1 MIALLAIAP
10 VVWLKARPVPDAF
23 AATQAAPADFP
34 QLWSAFFAPDARN
47 VVAYGVPLFYNSSG
61 LYMRDVD
68 VNVPGQEKNGR
79 ILEFASKFN
88 LILNPTDDT
97 YTGVGEV
104 VGTHLVANFF
114 EARGIPVRVTNARSI
129 SPTQLAGQN
138 LVVVSSLR
146 FQTLLRDLDLPA
158 EFEFVGSH
166 PELIRNLHPLPGEQ
180 PEYIFRSGAGVQ
192 TSYALVS
199 LWPAPTPGRRLLHI
213 GGVHTWA
220 TQGATE
226 FLLQPDQL
234 RKLAAEFRQ
243 DQTTHAHGKVSPFF
257 QIVLR
262 VEGRL
267 NHSQKIDYVTH
278 HYLPAR

>member
-1 MIALLAIAP
+1 M
-10 VVWLKARPVPDAF
+10 
-23 AATQAAPADFP
+23 
-34 QLWSAFFAPDARN
+34 
-47 VVAYGVPLFYNSSG
+47 VAYGVPLFYSSNG

-68 VNVPGQEKNGR
+68 VNIPGNEKHGR
-79 ILEFASKFN
+79 ILEFANKFN
-88 LILNPTDDT
+88 VMPTPTDDT

-114 EARGIPVRVTNARSI
+114 EARGIPVRVTNARAI
-129 SPTQLAGQN
+129 SASQLAGQN
-138 LVVVSSLR
+138 LVVISSLR

-166 PELIRNLHPLPGEQ
+166 PESIRNLHPLPGERA
-180 PEYIFRSGAGVQ
+180 EYTFRSGAGVQ

-199 LWPAPTPGRRLLHI
+199 LWPGPTPGRRLLHI

-226 FLLQPDQL
+226 FLLQPEQL
-234 RKLAAEFRQ
+234 RTLAAQFAQ
-243 DQTTHAHGKVSPFF
+243 DQTTQAHGKVSPFF

-278 HYLPAR
+278 HYLPVR